1 MDRCEKLH
9 DNLYSAEL
17 FTGSITPQK
26 EHLAEIFYIVNRTN
40 DSECVKKEA
49 LQMITQFGKTKY
61 HFCGK
66 HSELWQMIFND
77 TALKIYPT
85 DSEKV
90 ITRKYESTENFADEL
105 SSALQEKYFVPTD
118 FYLIYDDEEMYKQ
131 VVGMTER

>member
-1 MDRCEKLH
+1 MDRCEKLR

-40 DSECVKKEA
+40 DSEFVENEA

-85 DSEKV
+85 ASEKV

-105 SSALQEKYFVPTD
+105 TSALQEKYFVPTD
-118 FYLIYDDEEMYKQ
+118 FYLIYDYEEMYKQ
-131 VVGMTER
+131 VVGMTE

>member
-1 MDRCEKLH
+1 MDRCEKLR

-40 DSECVKKEA
+40 DSEFVKKEA

-77 TALKIYPT
+77 TALKNYPT

-90 ITRKYESTENFADEL
+90 VTRKYESTEKFADEL
-105 SSALQEKYFVPTD
+105 SSVLQERYFVPTD

-131 VVGMTER
+131 VVGMPE

>member
-1 MDRCEKLH
+1 MDRCEKLR

-40 DSECVKKEA
+40 DSEFVKKEA
-49 LQMITQFGKTKY
+49 LQMITQFGKTEY
-61 HFCGK
+61 HFCGR
-66 HSELWQMIFND
+66 HSELWQRIFND

-90 ITRKYESTENFADEL
+90 ITRKYESTEKFADEL
-105 SSALQEKYFVPTD
+105 SLVLQERYFVPTD
-118 FYLIYDDEEMYKQ
+118 FYLIYDDEEMYRQ
-131 VVGMTER
+131 VVGMTE

>member
-40 DSECVKKEA
+40 DSEFAKKEA

-105 SSALQEKYFVPTD
+105 SSALQEKYFVSTD
-118 FYLIYDDEEMYKQ
+118 FYLIYDDEEMYRQ
-131 VVGMTER
+131 VVGMPE